1 MNSVQ
6 ISLLA
11 IAIGYGFHC
20 CYRLYRMQIGGASK
34 PLSGFLII
42 STIGYIAEWLMLHSS
57 TPFKS
62 LWLWFVMSTALLLLP
77 FFWQS
82 VRVLLALP
90 YSTRNRGI
98 WIWSTFGILLIAP
111 LIFAAHSGT
120 DFYDALA
127 PVSDRQAFA
136 IHVGM
141 FVSAGIF
148 ATLTPCLLW
157 RAKTASK
164 ELLSKISIPQK
175 QLVDLLILALAV
187 KWLCCFLRVIHCA
200 VMGANPGFELNI
212 IMTLDIVVTLWALS
226 QIFKRLYKNTDP
238 LPSKNTKTESAK
250 DQKYQSSGLNTPT
263 CKRIL
268 QKLEN
273 ACVHDGLHRQPD
285 LSLKKL
291 SEHFRESPHYIS
303 QVLNQE
309 LGCNFYTWLN
319 SQRIQDACA
328 LLARNADLKIID
340 VAEQVGFNAKSTFN
354 SAFYKHTGVT
364 PSQYRN
370 QLLQKGTNRTVRA

>member
-20 CYRLYRMQIGGASK
+20 CYRLYRNQIGGASA
-34 PLSGFLII
+34 LLTGFLTI
-42 STIGYIAEWLMLHSS
+42 STIGYIAEWLMLHPS

-62 LWLWFVMSTALLLLP
+62 LWLWFTMSAALLLLP
-77 FFWQS
+77 FFWYS

-90 YSTRNRGI
+90 YARNHGV
-98 WIWSTFGILLIAP
+98 WLWPAVGMLLIVP
-111 LIFAAHSGT
+111 LILDTHSGT
-120 DFYDALA
+120 DFYNPIA
-127 PVSDRQAFA
+127 PTSVRKAFA

-148 ATLTPCLLW
+148 ATFAPCLLL
-157 RAKTASK
+157 RAKAASNA
-164 ELLSKISIPQK
+164 LLSNITTQQK

-200 VMGANPGFELNI
+200 IMGANPGFELNI
-212 IMTLDIVVTLWALS
+212 VMTLDIVVTLWALS
-226 QIFKRLYKNTDP
+226 QIFKRLYQGNEPASSDNTINDRV
-238 LPSKNTKTESAK
+238 K
-250 DQKYQSSGLNTPT
+250 DDKYQSSGLNTPT
-263 CKRIL
+263 SKRIL
-268 QKLEN
+268 QKLEY
-273 ACVHDGLHRQPD
+273 ASKHEGLHRQSD
-285 LSLKKL
+285 LSLTKL

-309 LGCNFYTWLN
+309 LGCNFYMWLN
-319 SQRIQDACA
+319 RQRIQDACE
-328 LLARNADLKIID
+328 LLAHNPDLKIID
-340 VAEQVGFNAKSTFN
+340 IAELVGFNAKSTFN
-354 SAFYKHTGVT
+354 SAFYKHAGVT

-370 QLLQKGTNRTVRA
+370 QQLQKGTNRTVRA